1 MKELIDQLKRH
12 EGVRTHVYLCPAG
25 FETIGVG
32 RNISESGLGL
42 TEDEIEYLLIN
53 DIKRCN
59 QELSNNFKWYLELNR
74 ARQYA
79 MVNLCFNLGLPT
91 LLKFKNALKSMEAGL
106 FDEAADH
113 FLDSRWARQVGDR
126 AIEITSTIR
135 TGKL

>member
-53 DIKRCN
+53 DIKRCS
-59 QELSNNFKWYLELNR
+59 QELTNNFKWYLELNR
-74 ARQYA
+74 ARQCA
-79 MVNLCFNLGLPT
+79 MINLCFNLGLPT

-106 FDEAADH
+106 FDEAADN
-113 FLDSRWARQVGDR
+113 FLDSRWARRVGDR
-126 AIEITSTIR
+126 AIEVTSTIR

>member
-1 MKELIDQLKRH
+1 
-12 EGVRTHVYLCPAG
+12 
-25 FETIGVG
+25 
-32 RNISESGLGL
+32 
-42 TEDEIEYLLIN
+42 
-53 DIKRCN
+53 
-59 QELSNNFKWYLELNR
+59 
-74 ARQYA
+74 

>member
-1 MKELIDQLKRH
+1 MKELIEQLKRH
-12 EGVRTHVYLCPAG
+12 EGVKTHVYLCPAG

-42 TEDEIEYLLIN
+42 TEDEIEYLLNN
-53 DIKRCN
+53 DIKRCS
-59 QELSNNFKWYLELNR
+59 QELSDNFKWYLELNR

-79 MVNLCFNLGLPT
+79 MINLCFNLGLPT

-126 AIEITSTIR
+126 AVEVTSTIR

>member
-1 MKELIDQLKRH
+1 MKELIEQLKRH
-12 EGVRTHVYLCPAG
+12 EGVKTHVYLCPAG

-42 TEDEIEYLLIN
+42 TEDEIEYLLNN
-53 DIKRCN
+53 DIKRCS
-59 QELSNNFKWYLELNR
+59 QELSDNFKWYLELNR

-79 MVNLCFNLGLPT
+79 MINLCFNLGLPT

-126 AIEITSTIR
+126 ATEVTSIIR

>member
-53 DIKRCN
+53 DIKRCS
-59 QELSNNFKWYLELNR
+59 QELTNNFKWYLELNR
-74 ARQYA
+74 ARQCA
-79 MVNLCFNLGLPT
+79 MINLCFN
-91 LLKFKNALKSMEAGL
+91 
-106 FDEAADH
+106 
-113 FLDSRWARQVGDR
+113 
-126 AIEITSTIR
+126 
-135 TGKL
+135 

>member
-1 MKELIDQLKRH
+1 MKELIEQLKRH
-12 EGVRTHVYLCPAG
+12 EGVKTHVYLCPAG

-42 TEDEIEYLLIN
+42 TEDEIEYLLNN
-53 DIKRCN
+53 DIKRCS
-59 QELSNNFKWYLELNR
+59 QELSDNFKWYLELNR

-79 MVNLCFNLGLPT
+79 MINLCFNLGLPT

-113 FLDSRWARQVGDR
+113 FLDSRWARQVGGR
-126 AIEITSTIR
+126 AVEVTSTIR

>member
-1 MKELIDQLKRH
+1 MKELIEQLKRH
-12 EGVRTHVYLCPAG
+12 EGVKTHVYLCPAG

-42 TEDEIEYLLIN
+42 TEDEIEYLLNN
-53 DIKRCN
+53 DIKRCS
-59 QELSNNFKWYLELNR
+59 QELSDNFKWYLELNR

-79 MVNLCFNLGLPT
+79 MINLCFNLGLPT

-113 FLDSRWARQVGDR
+113 FLDSKWARQVGDR
-126 AIEITSTIR
+126 ATEVTSTIR

>member
-1 MKELIDQLKRH
+1 MKELIEQLKRH
-12 EGVRTHVYLCPAG
+12 EGVKTHVYLCPAG

-42 TEDEIEYLLIN
+42 TEDEIEYLLNN
-53 DIKRCN
+53 DIKRCS
-59 QELSNNFKWYLELNR
+59 QELSDNFKWYLELNR

-79 MVNLCFNLGLPT
+79 MINLCFNLGLPT

-126 AIEITSTIR
+126 ATEVTFTIR

>member
-59 QELSNNFKWYLELNR
+59 QELTNNFKWYLELNR

-91 LLKFKNALKSMEAGL
+91 LFKFKNALKSMEAGL